1 MEWLAPVVGVVA
13 VVIVVWLA
21 AVAAIWLHR
30 PSRELAL
37 PALRL
42 VPDILRLVR
51 RLMADSR
58 TPRVVRW
65 ALVGLLAWIVSPID
79 LLPEFLPGI
88 GPLDDLVVA
97 VVVLRWAGRRVGVE
111 RLRQHWSGT
120 DEGFELLRRLLGA
133 SPGG

>member
-1 MEWLAPVVGVVA
+1 MEPLTAVVSLVALAVAVWLVA
-13 VVIVVWLA
+13 VVV
-21 AVAAIWLHR
+21 IWLHR
-30 PSRELAL
+30 PSRELAM

-51 RLMADSR
+51 RLMTDAR
-58 TPRVVRW
+58 TPRSVRW

-97 VVVLRWAGRRVGVE
+97 VVVLRWAGRRVGVD
-111 RLRQHWSGT
+111 RLREHWPGT
-120 DEGFELLRRLLGA
+120 GEGFDLLRRLLGA
-133 SPGG
+133 